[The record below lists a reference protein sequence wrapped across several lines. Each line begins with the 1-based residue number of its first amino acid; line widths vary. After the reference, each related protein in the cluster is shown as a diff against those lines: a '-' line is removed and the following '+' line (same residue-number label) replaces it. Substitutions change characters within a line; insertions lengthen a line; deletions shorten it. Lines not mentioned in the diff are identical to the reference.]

1 MKKNTAKELVRAA
14 NAAAKELSRLRDVL
28 LPHYE
33 GKIAEPDHGV
43 LQRLRTVLNTAQK
56 EG

>member
-1 MKKNTAKELVRAA
+1 MRKNTAKELVRAA
-14 NAAAKELSRLRDVL
+14 NDAANELKRLRDVL

-33 GKIAEPDHGV
+33 GKIGEPDHGI